1 MCLLSEGTVFKITL
15 QESLLLCV
23 VEGLEAVLSVRFDA
37 PGHDLTVTVP
47 R

>member
-1 MCLLSEGTVFKITL
+1 MWLLSEGTVLKVT
-15 QESLLLCV
+15 LLLCV
-23 VEGLEAVLSVRFDA
+23 VEGLEAVFSVRFDA